1 VPATYRKVMGKLDSY
16 TPLGYSLCGVVEQVG
31 AYTDAVCER
40 TVDQVVVEHGT
51 TPADD
56 LYQRLR
62 AGSRNLGETDVTA
75 LAEGRPQD
83 RVTHEGGTYQLFRI
97 GDAVAH
103 RNVHAAL
110 LDARRLCGSL

>member
-1 VPATYRKVMGKLDSY
+1 VLRGVRRESGALVATLAN
-16 TPLGYSLCGVVEQVG
+16 

-51 TPADD
+51 TPAHD
-56 LYQRLR
+56 LYHQLR
-62 AGSRNLGETDVTA
+62 AGSRNLGETDLTA

-83 RVTHEGGTYQLFRI
+83 RVTNQAGTYQLFRI
-97 GDAVAH
+97 GDAVTH

-110 LDARRLCGSL
+110 LDAWRLCGAL